1 MSLTAVAK
9 KDFTDARRSRSLW
22 LLSALFVLFAAG
34 MAWIYT
40 EITATGGAGAD
51 PELSALGLYDF
62 LASSA
67 TLFISIT
74 ALVIAHKAIAGE
86 RDSGSMKLLL
96 GLPHSRADVLFG
108 KVLGRAVTL
117 ALPIVLG
124 MVVALGVIVALYDS
138 YNLAEYAVFVSITLV
153 FALVYIG
160 LMTAISA
167 SVSTAGKASA
177 LAFAVF
183 AVLELLWNAIP
194 MGVLYVANGFTL
206 PGSIAEYPDWYFGI
220 VSLTPSS
227 AYQSALT
234 AVLDGA
240 NTGATL
246 TGRDAFYLEPWF
258 GFVWLA
264 FWLAVPLGIAYLRF
278 DRADL

>member
-1 MSLTAVAK
+1 MSLTVVAK

-22 LLSALFVLFAAG
+22 LLSGLFVLFAAG

-40 EITATGGAGAD
+40 EIATNGGPD

-86 RDSGSMKLLL
+86 RESGSMKLLL

-108 KVLGRAVTL
+108 KVVGRAVTL

-124 MVVALGVIVALYDS
+124 MVVALGVVVALYDT
-138 YNLAEYAVFVSITLV
+138 YNLVDYALFLGITLV
-153 FALVYIG
+153 FAFVYIA

-177 LAFAVF
+177 LAFAAF
-183 AVLELLWNAIP
+183 AVLELLWGAIP
-194 MGVLYVANGFTL
+194 MGLLYVSNGFSL
-206 PGSIAEYPDWYFGI
+206 PGSITEYPDWYFGI
-220 VSLTPSS
+220 VSLSPSA

-234 AVLDGA
+234 AVIDGA

-246 TGRDAFYLEPWF
+246 AGRDAFYLEPWF

-264 FWLAVPLGIAYLRF
+264 LWLLVPLGIAYLRF